1 MLFSL
6 SSLSM
11 LLWLLSLLSLS
22 LLSLL
27 IPQPDTNPTANFYI
41 SRSSRMSFV
50 SLFMILEAVSLIFRW
65 CATRRS
71 PGVGSVEGGVVVG
84 RRLRTL
90 HTKATHE
97 LAKESCYME
106 AAQSV
111 GRQRGL
117 GCAGWRPRGDPWG
130 GGPSTAP
137 LAKLYSAA
145 LNSSSSLRLFPFLQ

>member
-1 MLFSL
+1 M
-6 SSLSM
+6 
-11 LLWLLSLLSLS
+11 
-22 LLSLL
+22 
-27 IPQPDTNPTANFYI
+27 
-41 SRSSRMSFV
+41 
-50 SLFMILEAVSLIFRW
+50 
-65 CATRRS
+65 
-71 PGVGSVEGGVVVG
+71 GSVEGGVVVG

-130 GGPSTAP
+130 GGPSTLP

>member
-1 MLFSL
+1 MVAVSVVTVFVVFVVDVVFVVIVILGT
-6 SSLSM
+6 
-11 LLWLLSLLSLS
+11 
-22 LLSLL
+22 
-27 IPQPDTNPTANFYI
+27 PARYKPNFYN
-41 SRSSRMSFV
+41 SKSSRMSFV

-106 AAQSV
+106 AAQSG

-130 GGPSTAP
+130 GGPSTLP

-145 LNSSSSLRLFPFLQ
+145 LNSSSSLRLFPFLR